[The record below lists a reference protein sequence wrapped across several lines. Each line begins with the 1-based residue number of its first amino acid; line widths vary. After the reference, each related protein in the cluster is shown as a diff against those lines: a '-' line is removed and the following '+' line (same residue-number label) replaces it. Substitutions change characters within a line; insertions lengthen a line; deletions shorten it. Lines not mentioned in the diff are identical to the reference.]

1 MESND
6 SDEIVF
12 ISKHGENLTKDT
24 VNDSDIECAVVGTSN
39 TSKFPKRKAAVTKKS
54 TPKKTKK
61 KETTNKKVNVKKQTK
76 NLKAED
82 KITSETV
89 DTVNDNKTSLPL
101 GSNTTV
107 ETEGIKDD
115 LQPKDK
121 IATNTNELVKET
133 GLQSEILTTTNVPK
147 PVKISSNPLPE
158 VNPIVKELVPVRE
171 ASTQS
176 EATSLIKEE
185 KGNSQ
190 SVITDFE
197 VKNLKTTKSDFTA
210 VNKTDLQSTKKEKP
224 KVVITTVNKDA
235 VKETIPKLETKKTPK
250 TASTVL
256 PKVKPEIL
264 KKTKSKVENKAQ
276 AKAVPIVIKPEAVK
290 KNHVIC
296 RDGENEKIFY
306 LDYNDILEPLF
317 ENLSN
322 EAKIKYKGIYV
333 SKFLTLEDLN
343 FTKDEN
349 VFEVVGNKKRML
361 NIKINL
367 DFNRSTSL
375 HVPEEM
381 LVCDLFKLF
390 DSMPDKENKLVI
402 NGYLLDETKLLRDI
416 IEDEDVLDYV

>member
-1 MESND
+1 M
-6 SDEIVF
+6 
-12 ISKHGENLTKDT
+12 
-24 VNDSDIECAVVGTSN
+24 
-39 TSKFPKRKAAVTKKS
+39 PK
-54 TPKKTKK
+54 
-61 KETTNKKVNVKKQTK
+61 
-76 NLKAED
+76 
-82 KITSETV
+82 
-89 DTVNDNKTSLPL
+89 
-101 GSNTTV
+101 
-107 ETEGIKDD
+107 
-115 LQPKDK
+115 
-121 IATNTNELVKET
+121 
-133 GLQSEILTTTNVPK
+133 
-147 PVKISSNPLPE
+147 
-158 VNPIVKELVPVRE
+158 
-171 ASTQS
+171 
-176 EATSLIKEE
+176 
-185 KGNSQ
+185 
-190 SVITDFE
+190 
-197 VKNLKTTKSDFTA
+197 
-210 VNKTDLQSTKKEKP
+210 
-224 KVVITTVNKDA
+224 
-235 VKETIPKLETKKTPK
+235 
-250 TASTVL
+250 TVL

-349 VFEVVGNKKRML
+349 VFEVVGNKRRML